1 MQLLCMRVPGAYYTV
16 LDMELLIYDRRGGFI
31 AWYNA
36 FGMRLTGETNGHETQ
51 CLKKR
56 SSLMEE
62 HQMDLLSVRLFPEM
76 NEMAAKRKG
85 FLSLIELQAD
95 GGSCW

>member
-36 FGMRLTGETNGHETQ
+36 FGMRLTGETNGQ
-51 CLKKR
+51 LRPSASRLCLAPRRYIQDKYKR
-56 SSLMEE
+56 
-62 HQMDLLSVRLFPEM
+62 
-76 NEMAAKRKG
+76 
-85 FLSLIELQAD
+85 
-95 GGSCW
+95 